1 MMKRYLVLGIVVVLL
16 FLTGC
21 LGNVEKGSIEGE
33 VWGDNGP
40 LAGVLVEAGGV
51 QTVTNGEGKF
61 RLENVPAGT
70 TFVFFSADMY
80 VGTFKQVTVSP
91 NETVFLPAVTLLP
104 QSEGA
109 LKEYVFLLYENGFY
123 ERALQEAGAFLNL
136 YPGSNDVFDIWFIK
150 GASLFELD
158 RYLEAVSALEPV
170 ASSSSDFADDAQY
183 LIAKSF
189 GQGLKDYWKAIVEY
203 QRFVAQY
210 PQSEL
215 LGNAYY
221 EMGDCYYIVGE
232 YVKALSA
239 YENAVNQGGEAGQKA
254 LYSMAHCLYKL
265 EFYNRAASR
274 FLEYVEKY
282 PNTDLSDDAQ
292 YFAGA
297 SFYKAS
303 RFSEALSAFE
313 ACVAR
318 YPQGKWY
325 NGILIAPA
333 ALFHKGL
340 CLEKLG
346 RYREAYEVYLGIVRD
361 YPGAKW
367 ADGSSLIQNVY
378 FRIDWLKQNFL

>member
-1 MMKRYLVLGIVVVLL
+1 MRKYGLLGILMGLLVLA
-16 FLTGC
+16 GC
-21 LGNVEKGSIEGE
+21 LGNVERGSIAGE
-33 VWGDNGP
+33 VWNGNAP
-40 LAGVLVEAGGV
+40 LAGVLVEAGGAK
-51 QTVTNGEGKF
+51 TFTDGEGKF
-61 RLENVPAGT
+61 LLENVPAGEV
-70 TFVFFSADMY
+70 FVFFSAPQY
-80 VGTFKQVTVSP
+80 VGTFVQTVVPSKG
-91 NETVFLPAVTLLP
+91 NAVLPKVTLLP
-104 QSEGA
+104 QTEEA
-109 LKEYVFLLYENGFY
+109 LKEYVFLLYQSGLY
-123 ERALQEAGAFLNL
+123 ERAVEEAGVFLTA
-136 YPGSNDVFDIWFIK
+136 YPVSSHAPDAWFIK

-158 RYLEAVSALEPV
+158 RYLDAVTALTPVVGSA
-170 ASSSSDFADDAQY
+170 SDFADDAQY

-189 GQGLKDYWKAIVEY
+189 GEGLKDYWKAIAEY
-203 QRFVAQY
+203 QRFVTGY

-221 EMGDCYYIVGE
+221 EMGDCYYILGE
-232 YVKALSA
+232 YSRALAA
-239 YENAVNQGGEAGQKA
+239 YEQAVNQGGEAGRMA

-274 FLEYVEKY
+274 FAEYVEKY
-282 PNTDLSDDAQ
+282 PDTDLSDDAQ

-297 SFYKAS
+297 SLYRAS

-313 ACVAR
+313 ECVAR

-346 RYREAYEVYLGIVRD
+346 RYREAYDVYLGIIRD
-361 YPGAKW
+361 YPGARW
-367 ADGSSLIQNVY
+367 ADGSSLIQNVR

>member
-1 MMKRYLVLGIVVVLL
+1 MKRCLALGMVVILV

-21 LGNVEKGSIEGE
+21 LGNVKKGSIEGE
-33 VWGDNGP
+33 VWGGNGP
-40 LAGVLVEAGGV
+40 LTGALVEAGGV
-51 QTVTNGEGKF
+51 KAITDSEGHF
-61 RLENVPAGT
+61 RLEDVPAGQ
-70 TFVFFSADMY
+70 TFVFFSADSY
-80 VGTFKQVTVSP
+80 VGAFRQVSVSP
-91 NETVFLPAVTLLP
+91 DETVFLSVITLLP
-104 QSEGA
+104 QSERT
-109 LKEYVFLLYENGFY
+109 LKEYVFLLYESGLY
-123 ERALQEAGAFLNL
+123 ERALREAEVFLVL
-136 YPGSNDVFDIWFIK
+136 YPSSRDVFDIRFVK

-158 RYLEAVSALEPV
+158 RYFEAVSVLESV
-170 ASSSSDFADDAQY
+170 TSSASDFADDAQY

-189 GQGLKDYWKAIVEY
+189 GEGLKDYWKAIVEY
-203 QRFVAQY
+203 QRFVEQY
-210 PQSEL
+210 SQSEL

-232 YVKALSA
+232 YTKALSA
-239 YENAVNQGGEAGQKA
+239 YENAVNQGGEAGRKA

-282 PNTDLSDDAQ
+282 PDTDLSDDAQ

-303 RFSEALSAFE
+303 RFSEALSSFE
-313 ACVAR
+313 TCITR

-346 RYREAYEVYLGIVRD
+346 RYLEAYEVYLGIVRD

-367 ADGSSLIQNVY
+367 ADGSSLIQSVY
-378 FRIDWLKQNFL
+378 FRINWLKQNFL

>member
-1 MMKRYLVLGIVVVLL
+1 MKRCLFLGVVIVLL

-21 LGNVEKGSIEGE
+21 LGNVEKGSIAGE
-33 VWGDNGP
+33 VWGDDGP

-51 QTVTNGEGKF
+51 KTFTDGEGKF
-61 RLENVPAGT
+61 LLESVPVGE
-70 TFVFFSADMY
+70 TFVFFSASQY
-80 VGTFKQVTVSP
+80 VGTFTEITVRP
-91 NETVFLPAVTLLP
+91 KETAVLSRVTLLP
-104 QSEGA
+104 QSETA
-109 LKEYVFLLYENGFY
+109 WQEYIFRLYENGFY
-123 ERALQEAGAFLNL
+123 ERTLQEAENFLVA
-136 YPGSNDVFDIWFIK
+136 YSGGSSAPGIWFIK
-150 GASLFELD
+150 GASLFELE
-158 RYLEAVSALEPV
+158 RYLEAVSALTPV
-170 ASSSSDFADDAQY
+170 ANSPSDFADDAQY

-189 GQGLKDYWKAIVEY
+189 GEGLRDYWKAIVEY
-203 QRFVAQY
+203 QRFVEQY

-221 EMGDCYYIVGE
+221 EMGDCYYIVEE
-232 YVKALSA
+232 YPKALSA
-239 YENAVNQGGEAGQKA
+239 YEKAQEQGGEAGRKA
-254 LYSMAHCLYKL
+254 LYSLAHCLYKL

-282 PNTDLSDDAQ
+282 PDTDLSDDAQ

-297 SFYKAS
+297 SLYKAS

-313 ACVAR
+313 ECVAR

-346 RYREAYEVYLGIVRD
+346 RYQEAYELYLSIIRD
-361 YPGAKW
+361 YPGARW
-367 ADGSSLIQNVY
+367 ADGSSLIQNVR